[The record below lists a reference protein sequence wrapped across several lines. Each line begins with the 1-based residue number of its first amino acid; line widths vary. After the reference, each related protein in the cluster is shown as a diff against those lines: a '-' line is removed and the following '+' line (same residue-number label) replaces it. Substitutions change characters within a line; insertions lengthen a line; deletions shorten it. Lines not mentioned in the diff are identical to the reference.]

1 MDLLLL
7 SGVVLIIILGLL
19 SVRLTMNS
27 KYPSWMDFLLF
38 IFNGI
43 WYFLKIDFFDFHTTL
58 ISELSSFILY
68 FYPGFISWALL
79 FKCAIPWDFAHEP
92 FLELRLSTS
101 DGIHSHG
108 FTYQPSA
115 ADSLNLR
122 FNWNLFRF
130 HTYILNLLFN
140 IATVCSK
147 FFSNSTC
154 LNLIFSV
161 P

>member
-1 MDLLLL
+1 MELLLL
-7 SGVVLIIILGLL
+7 SGIVSIIILGLL

-27 KYPSWMDFLLF
+27 KYPSWVDFHFLL
-38 IFNGI
+38 
-43 WYFLKIDFFDFHTTL
+43 HL
-58 ISELSSFILY
+58 ILFKNCLLWLPYYSHVWTAFILC

-79 FKCAIPWDFAHEP
+79 FKCAIPWAFAHEP
-92 FLELRLSTS
+92 FLKLGLSLS

-122 FNWNLFRF
+122 FHSDLCGF
-130 HTYILNLLFN
+130 HTYILNFLLN
-140 IATVCSK
+140 IATLCSK
-147 FFSNSTC
+147 FSSNSTF
-154 LNLIFSV
+154 LNLIFSL